1 MSTEAQQPSGM
12 DLPAIEAAISSGET
26 TLRMR
31 AITAMQPFE
40 PEECVPLLLQCL
52 EDDAFVV
59 RSLACMGLGYK
70 RNPEGLQAL
79 LAVMQSESDHN
90 VRAEAANAVAR
101 HGGEQALQ
109 ALLDLY
115 ARDDHWLVRTSIL
128 AAMAAEDEM
137 PMEPLQ
143 QLAEQGCADGN
154 ETVREAG
161 QGLTLRLQQRRLEK
175 LLP

>member
-12 DLPAIEAAISSGET
+12 DLPAIEAAISSGDT
-26 TLRMR
+26 TWRMR

-40 PEECVPLLLQCL
+40 PQECVPLLLQCL
-52 EDDAFVV
+52 DDDAFVV

-70 RNPEGLQAL
+70 RNPQGLQAL
-79 LAVMQSESDHN
+79 LEVMQAESDHN

-109 ALLDLY
+109 ALLALY
-115 ARDDHWLVRTSIL
+115 DRDDHWLVRTSIL
-128 AAMAAEDEM
+128 AAMAAEDDM

-143 QLAEQGCADGN
+143 QLAGQGCADDN
-154 ETVREAG
+154 ETVRDAG
-161 QGLTLRLQQRRLEK
+161 QGLKLRLQQRRLEK

>member
-1 MSTEAQQPSGM
+1 MNTEAQKPSGM
-12 DLPAIEAAISSGET
+12 DLPAIEAAIASGDT

-31 AITAMQPFE
+31 AITAMQPYE
-40 PEECVPLLLQCL
+40 PQACVPLLLKCL
-52 EDDAFVV
+52 DDDAFVV

-70 RNPEGLQAL
+70 RNPDGLQAL
-79 LAVMQSESDHN
+79 LVVMQDESDHN

-101 HGGEQALQ
+101 HGGDEALR

-154 ETVREAG
+154 ETVRGAG
-161 QGLTLRLQQRRLEK
+161 QGLQLRLQQRRLER
-175 LLP
+175 LI

>member
-1 MSTEAQQPSGM
+1 MSTEAQQPNGM

-26 TLRMR
+26 SLRMR

-52 EDDAFVV
+52 DDDAFVV

-70 RNPEGLQAL
+70 RNPEGLKAL

-101 HGGEQALQ
+101 HG
-109 ALLDLY
+109 
-115 ARDDHWLVRTSIL
+115 
-128 AAMAAEDEM
+128 
-137 PMEPLQ
+137 
-143 QLAEQGCADGN
+143 C
-154 ETVREAG
+154 
-161 QGLTLRLQQRRLEK
+161 RR
-175 LLP
+175 

>member
-12 DLPAIEAAISSGET
+12 DLPAIEAAISSGDT

-40 PEECVPLLLQCL
+40 PQECVPLLLQCL
-52 EDDAFVV
+52 DDDAFVV

-79 LAVMQSESDHN
+79 LAVMHSESDHN

-109 ALLDLY
+109 ALLDL
-115 ARDDHWLVRTSIL
+115 
-128 AAMAAEDEM
+128 
-137 PMEPLQ
+137 
-143 QLAEQGCADGN
+143 
-154 ETVREAG
+154 
-161 QGLTLRLQQRRLEK
+161 
-175 LLP
+175 